1 MRIGI
6 PVWRWREKGFGLLHM
21 PYPTNVK
28 ISDLLAAMIEGN
40 GVPVACKIVQMQYVN
55 LALCQLVAVLRVVL
69 HGQRA
74 LFEGSPCQRLQE
86 IRLDHYMWRSFE
98 GQRGS
103 DHVGVVGDLLG
114 QKGG

>member
-1 MRIGI
+1 
-6 PVWRWREKGFGLLHM
+6 M

-40 GVPVACKIVQMQYVN
+40 GVPVACKIVQMQHVD
-55 LALCQLVAVLRVVL
+55 LALCQLVAMLRIIL
-69 HGQRA
+69 HRQLT

-86 IRLDHYMWRSFE
+86 IRLDHDMWRSFE
-98 GQRGS
+98 GQRGA
-103 DHVGVVGDLLG
+103 DHAGVEGNLLG